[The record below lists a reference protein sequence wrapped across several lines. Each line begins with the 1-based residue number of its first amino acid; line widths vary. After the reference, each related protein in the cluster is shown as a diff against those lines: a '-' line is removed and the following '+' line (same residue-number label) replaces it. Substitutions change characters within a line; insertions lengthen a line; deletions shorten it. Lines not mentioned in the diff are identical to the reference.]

1 MNNLFK
7 ELIDLLNKEFK
18 KFDLNESVQLSLSK
32 MPEFDMQINNLVKH
46 NKADF
51 FKHLQ
56 KNIIEIIDS
65 TNLFQA
71 VEENELGFLNLVFN
85 HTVLIKNLTNK
96 KSDFS
101 NDIAQKIIFDY
112 GGPNIGKPLHVGHM
126 RTLNIGRS
134 LYNMHSFINNEVISD
149 IHLGDWGMPVA
160 QIISYLEK
168 ENIDP
173 ESIDSNQLEVIYP
186 KASEEYKQ
194 NENFKIRAQEINK
207 LLNNKD
213 NNMLNVWK
221 IIKNT
226 SVESLE
232 KDFKILNHR
241 FDFWLGESDVNDLI
255 PGMIDDLV
263 KNKKVIKDKGALI
276 SAEDVDPKVL
286 ITKSDG
292 SYLYIT
298 TDLATILYRQKNIP
312 YDKAFYI
319 VDNRQSLHFKQLFD
333 SIKFFEFNDLYH
345 EHISYGTLND
355 SDGNPFK
362 TRQGG
367 TKQLSELFGETY
379 DYIKNINTKLSDS
392 TITHLTNSVL
402 TFSDLITNRKTDYK
416 FDLEK
421 FTNVNGK
428 TGIYVQYAQVRAKK
442 LLETLIKDKRIIK
455 NPAAELNPLDR
466 KLVISL
472 ANIEFYLD
480 LSLKNSEPHHLAN
493 YLYEISN
500 GFNSFYQDS
509 NIKNI
514 KDIDEKNQKIFI
526 TSLFIKYSHFV
537 MSCLGIKPV
546 EKM

>member
-1 MNNLFK
+1 MNNIYTN
-7 ELIDLLNKEFK
+7 LIDSITDELKVFN
-18 KFDLNESVQLSLSK
+18 LNEDVQFSLSK
-32 MPEFDMQINNLVKH
+32 IDEYDLQINNLVKY
-46 NKADF
+46 NKEKF
-51 FKHLQ
+51 FSKLQ
-56 KNIIEIIDS
+56 EKIVEIIKESQIFETVDKNDIGFINLS
-65 TNLFQA
+65 LNHRFLMDKITN
-71 VEENELGFLNLVFN
+71 
-85 HTVLIKNLTNK
+85 TKNDFINNK
-96 KSDFS
+96 KH
-101 NDIAQKIIFDY
+101 KIIFDY

-134 LYNMHSFINNEVISD
+134 LYNIHSFNNNEVVSD

-194 NENFKIRAQEINK
+194 NDNFKNRAQEINK

-213 NNMLNVWK
+213 NNMLNIWK

-232 KDFKILNHR
+232 KDFKTLNHR

-255 PGMIDDLV
+255 PGMINDLV
-263 KNKKVIKDKGALI
+263 KNKKVIKDEGALI
-276 SAEDVDPKVL
+276 SAQEVDPKVL

-298 TDLATILYRQKNIP
+298 TDLATILYRQKNIV

-345 EHISYGTLND
+345 EHVSYGTLND
-355 SDGNPFK
+355 SKGNPFK
-362 TRQGG
+362 TREGG
-367 TKQLSELFGETY
+367 TKPLSELFDETY
-379 DYIKNINTKLSDS
+379 NYIKNINNTLSDS

-428 TGIYVQYAQVRAKK
+428 TGIYIQYSQVRAKK
-442 LLETLIKDKRIIK
+442 LIETIDNHKEEIKELILNKTDKQLLSKLFLFSHYLEQSAL
-455 NPAAELNPLDR
+455 LN
-466 KLVISL
+466 
-472 ANIEFYLD
+472 
-480 LSLKNSEPHHLAN
+480 EPHHLAN

-500 GFNSFYQDS
+500 LFNQFYE
-509 NIKNI
+509 N
-514 KDIDEKNQKIFI
+514 EKLTSITDPNQIASKLYIINLFLT
-526 TSLFIKYSHFV
+526 TSHNTMF
-537 MSCLGIKPV
+537 CLGILPV
-546 EKM
+546 DKM

>member
-1 MNNLFK
+1 MNNIYTN
-7 ELIDLLNKEFK
+7 LIDSITDELKVFN
-18 KFDLNESVQLSLSK
+18 LNEDVKFSLSK
-32 MPEFDMQINNLVKH
+32 INEYDLQINNLVKY
-46 NKADF
+46 NKEKFFSKLQEKIVEIIKESQIFETVDKNDIGFINLSLNHRFLMDKITNTKNDF
-51 FKHLQ
+51 F
-56 KNIIEIIDS
+56 N
-65 TNLFQA
+65 
-71 VEENELGFLNLVFN
+71 
-85 HTVLIKNLTNK
+85 NK
-96 KSDFS
+96 KH
-101 NDIAQKIIFDY
+101 KIIFDY

-134 LYNMHSFINNEVISD
+134 LYNIHSFNNNEVVSD

-194 NENFKIRAQEINK
+194 NDNFKNRAQEINK

-213 NNMLNVWK
+213 NNMLNIWK

-232 KDFKILNHR
+232 KDFKTLNHR

-255 PGMIDDLV
+255 PGMINDLV
-263 KNKKVIKDKGALI
+263 KNKKVIKDEGALI
-276 SAEDVDPKVL
+276 SAQEVDPKVL

-298 TDLATILYRQKNIP
+298 TDLATILYRQKNIV

-345 EHISYGTLND
+345 EHVSYGTLND
-355 SDGNPFK
+355 SKGNPFK
-362 TRQGG
+362 TREGG
-367 TKQLSELFGETY
+367 TKPLSELFDETY
-379 DYIKNINTKLSDS
+379 NYIKNINNALSDS

-402 TFSDLITNRKTDYK
+402 TYSDLITNRKTDYK

-428 TGIYVQYAQVRAKK
+428 TGIYIQYSQVRAKK
-442 LLETLIKDKRIIK
+442 LIETIDNHKEEIKELILNKTDKQLLSKLFLFSHYLEQSAL
-455 NPAAELNPLDR
+455 LN
-466 KLVISL
+466 
-472 ANIEFYLD
+472 
-480 LSLKNSEPHHLAN
+480 EPHHLAN

-500 GFNSFYQDS
+500 LFNQFYE
-509 NIKNI
+509 N
-514 KDIDEKNQKIFI
+514 EKLTSITDPNQIASKLYIINLFLT
-526 TSLFIKYSHFV
+526 TSHNTMF
-537 MSCLGIKPV
+537 CLGILPV
-546 EKM
+546 GEM

>member
-1 MNNLFK
+1 MNNIYTN
-7 ELIDLLNKEFK
+7 LIDSIT
-18 KFDLNESVQLSLSK
+18 NELKVFNLDEDVQFSLSK
-32 MPEFDMQINNLVKH
+32 IDEYDLQINNLVKY
-46 NKADF
+46 NKEKF
-51 FKHLQ
+51 FSTLQ
-56 KNIIEIIDS
+56 EKIVEIIKESQIFETVDKNDIGFINLS
-65 TNLFQA
+65 LNHRFLMNKITNS
-71 VEENELGFLNLVFN
+71 
-85 HTVLIKNLTNK
+85 KNDFINNK
-96 KSDFS
+96 KH
-101 NDIAQKIIFDY
+101 KIIFDY

-134 LYNMHSFINNEVISD
+134 LYNIHSFTNNEVVSD

-194 NENFKIRAQEINK
+194 NDNFKNRAQEINK

-232 KDFKILNHR
+232 KDFKTLNHR

-263 KNKKVIKDKGALI
+263 KNKKVIKDEGALI
-276 SAEDVDPKVL
+276 SAQEVDPKVL

-298 TDLATILYRQKNIP
+298 TDLATILYRQKNIV

-345 EHISYGTLND
+345 EHVSYGTLND
-355 SDGNPFK
+355 SKGNPFK
-362 TRQGG
+362 TREGG
-367 TKQLSELFGETY
+367 TKPLSELFDETY
-379 DYIKNINTKLSDS
+379 NYIKNINDTLSDS

-428 TGIYVQYAQVRAKK
+428 TGIYIQYSQVRAKK
-442 LLETLIKDKRIIK
+442 LKDTIDNQKEEIKELILNKTDKQLLSKLFLFSHYLEQSAL
-455 NPAAELNPLDR
+455 LN
-466 KLVISL
+466 
-472 ANIEFYLD
+472 
-480 LSLKNSEPHHLAN
+480 EPHHLAN

-500 GFNSFYQDS
+500 LFNQFYE
-509 NIKNI
+509 N
-514 KDIDEKNQKIFI
+514 EKLTSI
-526 TSLFIKYSHFV
+526 TDPNKMASKLYIINLFLTTSHNTMF
-537 MSCLGIKPV
+537 CLGILPV
-546 EKM
+546 DEM

>member
-1 MNNLFK
+1 MNNIYTN
-7 ELIDLLNKEFK
+7 LIDSITDELKVFN
-18 KFDLNESVQLSLSK
+18 LNEDVQFSLSK
-32 MPEFDMQINNLVKH
+32 IDEYDLQINNLVKY
-46 NKADF
+46 KKEKF
-51 FKHLQ
+51 FSKLQ
-56 KNIIEIIDS
+56 EKIVEIIKESQIFETVDKNDIGFINLS
-65 TNLFQA
+65 LNHRFLMNKITN
-71 VEENELGFLNLVFN
+71 
-85 HTVLIKNLTNK
+85 TKNDFINNK
-96 KSDFS
+96 KH
-101 NDIAQKIIFDY
+101 KIIFDY

-134 LYNMHSFINNEVISD
+134 LYNIHSFTNNEVVSD

-173 ESIDSNQLEVIYP
+173 ESIDSNQLEMIYP

-194 NENFKIRAQEINK
+194 NDNFKSRAQEINK

-213 NNMLNVWK
+213 NNMLNIWK

-232 KDFKILNHR
+232 KDFKTLNHR

-255 PGMIDDLV
+255 PGMINDLV
-263 KNKKVIKDKGALI
+263 KNKKVIKDEGALI
-276 SAEDVDPKVL
+276 SAQEVDPKVL

-298 TDLATILYRQKNIP
+298 TDLATILYRQKNIV

-333 SIKFFEFNDLYH
+333 SISFFEFNDLYH
-345 EHISYGTLND
+345 EHVAYGTLND
-355 SDGNPFK
+355 SKGNPFK
-362 TRQGG
+362 TREGG
-367 TKQLSELFGETY
+367 TKPLSELFDETY
-379 DYIKNINTKLSDS
+379 SYIKNINNTLSDS
-392 TITHLTNSVL
+392 IITHLTNSVL

-428 TGIYVQYAQVRAKK
+428 TGIYIQYSQVRAKK
-442 LLETLIKDKRIIK
+442 LIETIENHKEEIKELILNKTDKQLLSKLFLFSHYLEQSAL
-455 NPAAELNPLDR
+455 LN
-466 KLVISL
+466 
-472 ANIEFYLD
+472 
-480 LSLKNSEPHHLAN
+480 EPHHLAN

-500 GFNSFYQDS
+500 LFNQFYE
-509 NIKNI
+509 N
-514 KDIDEKNQKIFI
+514 EKLTSI
-526 TSLFIKYSHFV
+526 TDPNHIASKLFIANLFLTTSHNTMF
-537 MSCLGIKPV
+537 CLGIIPV
-546 EKM
+546 NEM

>member
-1 MNNLFK
+1 MNNIYTNLSK
-7 ELIDLLNKEFK
+7 SIKNEFK
-18 KFDLNESVQLSLSK
+18 VFDLDEDVQFSLSK
-32 MPEFDMQINNLVKH
+32 IDGYDLQINNLVKYKKEKFFSELQDNVLEIVKESQIFQTTDKNDIGFINLSLNH
-46 NKADF
+46 EFLINKVTNTKNDF
-51 FKHLQ
+51 
-56 KNIIEIIDS
+56 
-65 TNLFQA
+65 TN
-71 VEENELGFLNLVFN
+71 
-85 HTVLIKNLTNK
+85 NK
-96 KSDFS
+96 KY
-101 NDIAQKIIFDY
+101 KIIFDY

-134 LYNMHSFINNEVISD
+134 LYNIYDFTNNEVVSD

-194 NENFKIRAQEINK
+194 NDNFKIRAQEINK
-207 LLNNKD
+207 LLND
-213 NNMLNVWK
+213 NDKNMLSIWR
-221 IIKNT
+221 IIKKT

-232 KDFKILNHR
+232 RDFKTLNHR
-241 FDFWLGESDVNDLI
+241 FDLWLGESDVNNLI
-255 PGMIDDLV
+255 PRMIDDLV
-263 KNKKVIKDKGALI
+263 KNKQVIKDEGALI

-367 TKQLSELFGETY
+367 TKPLSELFDETY
-379 DYIKNINTKLSDS
+379 NYIKNINTTLSDS

-402 TFSDLITNRKTDYK
+402 TYSDLITNRKTDYK

-428 TGIYVQYAQVRAKK
+428 TGIYIQYSQVRAKK
-442 LLETLIKDKRIIK
+442 LIATIDNQNQEIEELILNKTDKQLLSKLFLFSYYLEQSAL
-455 NPAAELNPLDR
+455 LN
-466 KLVISL
+466 
-472 ANIEFYLD
+472 
-480 LSLKNSEPHHLAN
+480 EPHHLAN

-500 GFNSFYQDS
+500 LFNQFYE
-509 NIKNI
+509 N
-514 KDIDEKNQKIFI
+514 EKLSSI
-526 TSLFIKYSHFV
+526 TDPNHMASKLYIINLFLATSHNTMF
-537 MSCLGIKPV
+537 CLGIMPV
-546 EKM
+546 DEM

>member
-1 MNNLFK
+1 MNNIYTN
-7 ELIDLLNKEFK
+7 LIDSIT
-18 KFDLNESVQLSLSK
+18 NELKVFNLDEDVQFSLSK
-32 MPEFDMQINNLVKH
+32 IDEYDLQINNLVKY
-46 NKADF
+46 NKEKF
-51 FKHLQ
+51 FSTLQ
-56 KNIIEIIDS
+56 EKIVEIIKESQIFETVDKNDIGFINLS
-65 TNLFQA
+65 LNHRFLMNKITNS
-71 VEENELGFLNLVFN
+71 
-85 HTVLIKNLTNK
+85 KNDFINNK
-96 KSDFS
+96 KH
-101 NDIAQKIIFDY
+101 KIIFDY

-134 LYNMHSFINNEVISD
+134 LYNIHSFTNNEVVSD

-194 NENFKIRAQEINK
+194 NDNFKNRAQEINK

-232 KDFKILNHR
+232 KDFKTLNHR

-255 PGMIDDLV
+255 PGMINDLV
-263 KNKKVIKDKGALI
+263 KNKKVIKDEGALI
-276 SAEDVDPKVL
+276 SAQEVDPKVL

-298 TDLATILYRQKNIP
+298 TDLATILYRQKNIV

-345 EHISYGTLND
+345 EHVSYGTLND
-355 SDGNPFK
+355 SKGNPFK
-362 TRQGG
+362 TREGG
-367 TKQLSELFGETY
+367 TKPLSELFDETY
-379 DYIKNINTKLSDS
+379 NYIKNINNTLSDS

-428 TGIYVQYAQVRAKK
+428 TGIYIQYSQVRAKK
-442 LLETLIKDKRIIK
+442 LIETIDNHKEEIKELVLNKTDKQLLSKLFLFSHYLEQSAL
-455 NPAAELNPLDR
+455 LN
-466 KLVISL
+466 
-472 ANIEFYLD
+472 
-480 LSLKNSEPHHLAN
+480 EPHHLAN

-500 GFNSFYQDS
+500 LFNQFYE
-509 NIKNI
+509 N
-514 KDIDEKNQKIFI
+514 EKLTSITDPNQMASKLYIINLFLT
-526 TSLFIKYSHFV
+526 TSHNTMF
-537 MSCLGIKPV
+537 CLGILPV
-546 EKM
+546 DEM